1 MVPVAERGVKGPFP
15 LSARG
20 GEASTAVRAMRGPAG
35 RLRPRRGG
43 GHAPVGFPPVCPAPA
58 AGRVHCLTGNSTD
71 GAGLPPHRG
80 PAAVEAR
87 GGRAARPEPEG
98 GARPVAVSWRS
109 AGGEGAKE
117 GSPLLRLSGLLF
129 LPFNLSR

>member
-1 MVPVAERGVKGPFP
+1 MVPVAEREVKGPFP

-20 GEASTAVRAMRGPAG
+20 GEASTAVRARRGPAG

-43 GHAPVGFPPVCPAPA
+43 EHAPVGFPPVCPAPPA
-58 AGRVHCLTGNSTD
+58 DRVHCLTGNSTD
-71 GAGLPPHRG
+71 GSAM
-80 PAAVEAR
+80 EAR
-87 GGRAARPEPEG
+87 GGAGSTACTGGRSQARG
-98 GARPVAVSWRS
+98 GELAFSWRR
-109 AGGEGAKE
+109 GGAKE